1 MVLQNLVSA
10 SRSRTR
16 ARRLWLLPQSARV
29 SGTSDYLLKLVLES
43 RCLQACMQ
51 HCKHSQCRCQGFL
64 HLTQH
69 ICWYDTIDRVR
80 PAWRIICIPSVR
92 CPSPQDNLCS
102 FNDFPFGFCCAQVSL
117 LAWRTRLPHRTGHP
131 PKCCPLKRYILHR
144 RFMFMVNESSA
155 GQAKHFQSASSS
167 IVSCAG
173 RPSALLHHG
182 ARGRAGAP
190 SVFLLLEPILCR

>member
-1 MVLQNLVSA
+1 MASSYKAHLGTCAGRSMGRCSEAIMVLQNLVSA

-102 FNDFPFGFCCAQVSL
+102 FNDFPFGFL
-117 LAWRTRLPHRTGHP
+117 LR
-131 PKCCPLKRYILHR
+131 
-144 RFMFMVNESSA
+144 A
-155 GQAKHFQSASSS
+155 GQST
-167 IVSCAG
+167 G
-173 RPSALLHHG
+173 LENPSAAQDRSPSKVLSSEAVHIAQAFHVHG
-182 ARGRAGAP
+182 Q
-190 SVFLLLEPILCR
+190 